1 LVVEAATREREMPY
15 PKDEYDV
22 LVALKLTPSKEV
34 VISWVEYPG
43 CSRIYE
49 PTRELRNEPLE
60 GITLHSVEV
69 FDVIVY
75 EKPPEVALRPCVH
88 KYCRLYCW

>member
-1 LVVEAATREREMPY
+1 LVVEAATREREMPD

-34 VISWVEYPG
+34 EISWVEYPG
-43 CSRIYE
+43 GSRIYE
-49 PTRELRNEPLE
+49 PTRELRKDPLE
-60 GITLHSVEV
+60 GINLHGVEV

-75 EKPPEVALRPCVH
+75 EAPPEVAMRICLH
-88 KYCRLYCW
+88 KYCRLYC